1 MKPED
6 IKVGETYNVRV
17 KVADKTGNRIITHT
31 VIEDGLLTDMAATI
45 FFEEEVAAFSS
56 INPYEPL
63 KLATINRI
71 PETYPKYDPNRPFR
85 EKDIVR
91 YKPLNGRECP
101 AMPCDEFYREK
112 TLTVVANEDC
122 NHRVLVQTQDGREK
136 YIMFCYLELVTPV
149 EELERYIVIHNKNEK
164 YFDVCW
170 KDDDEPDG
178 RTGRT
183 RRRTTFWYH
192 QPPKTYTQKEANAAA
207 EAECARL
214 NAEYRKEQA

>member
-1 MKPED
+1 MKLED
-6 IKVGETYNVRV
+6 IKVGEKYKLELICILNAGNVIMFETP
-17 KVADKTGNRIITHT
+17 TGDHLPLRKSDLKC
-31 VIEDGLLTDMAATI
+31 V
-45 FFEEEVAAFSS
+45 SP
-56 INPYEPL
+56 INLYEPL
-63 KLATINRI
+63 KLFISNRI

-149 EELERYIVIHNKNEK
+149 EELELYKVNHVKELELFEVCYYEMGDDTVEK
-164 YFDVCW
+164 EGELHKMVMTIYWYGKSQWD
-170 KDDDEPDG
+170 
-178 RTGRT
+178 RTEE
-183 RRRTTFWYH
+183 
-192 QPPKTYTQKEANAAA
+192 EAKAAA
-207 EAECARL
+207 EAERDRL
-214 NAEYRKEQA
+214 NAEYRKDQNNG